1 MVKSSLLKPMNR
13 TKITGL
19 IRLFRPELPFAA
31 GVTVLVGEMV
41 ALGGLPS
48 ARQTLVGFTCAFLL
62 SSSALILNDVFD
74 LKVDLV
80 NAPERPLPSGMVSV
94 QDAIWLSVV
103 VTLGGLVV
111 ALLIGPPVLV
121 FGFFIWVIGF
131 LYNWKFKRSGLPGN
145 LMVAVSVAACFI
157 LGGTTVGAPT
167 NGKVWL
173 LALGAFL
180 IDLAEEIAGDAMD
193 MEGDRLLGSQ
203 SLALRFGRR
212 TALNISAGIFTLL
225 LLLTPLPL
233 FFGWMGIQYLL
244 AILVADSGLIYF
256 TIKLL
261 RSQSSKEGV
270 SAMRGIYLGFLAG
283 MLVYILGYL
292 LL

>member
-1 MVKSSLLKPMNR
+1 MIR
-13 TKITGL
+13 TKINGL
-19 IRLFRPELPFAA
+19 MRLFRPELPFAA
-31 GVTVLVGEMV
+31 GVTVLMGEIV

-48 ARQTLVGFTCAFLL
+48 TQEALLGFTCAFLL
-62 SSSALILNDVFD
+62 SASALILNDVFD
-74 LKVDLV
+74 LEVDRV
-80 NAPERPLPSGMVSV
+80 NAPDRSLPSGSVSIREAV
-94 QDAIWLSVV
+94 GLSVV
-103 VTLGGLVV
+103 VTLSGFAAALV
-111 ALLIGPPVLV
+111 IGPLVLV
-121 FGFFIWVIGF
+121 FGIFIWVIGF

-145 LMVAVSVAACFI
+145 LMVAISVAACFI
-157 LGGTTVGAPT
+157 LGGMTVGDPT
-167 NGKVWL
+167 NGKVWM

-193 MEGDRLLGSQ
+193 MEGDQLLGSQ

-212 TALNISAGIFTLL
+212 TALRISAGIFTLL

-233 FFGWMGIQYLL
+233 VFRWMGIQYLL
-244 AILVADSGLIYF
+244 AILVADIGLIYF
-256 TIKLL
+256 IIKLL

-270 SAMRGIYLGFLAG
+270 SAIRGIYLGFLAG